1 MVLRSLLR
9 KTAVSG
15 AISGSRAENTCC
27 CSYCCI
33 GVQKTEIWLG
43 TPKHY
48 RKYIAASE
56 IPTYRGAGSVLFT
69 MCHVD
74 AHAVIV

>member
-1 MVLRSLLR
+1 MVLGSLLR

-33 GVQKTEIWLG
+33 GVHKTEIWLG
-43 TPKHY
+43 PPKSTIENILPQERY
-48 RKYIAASE
+48 Q
-56 IPTYRGAGSVLFT
+56 L
-69 MCHVD
+69 
-74 AHAVIV
+74 IVELDLCCLPFVT